1 MNDTPARQ
9 SGVAAETVSDQ
20 LDRSDAEFDPAN
32 RKVTIPT
39 FSVPVSDEDVEK
51 LRSAFFHE
59 GCIIITRVFTSEETA
74 THRAKTDMY
83 ASDHAT
89 PAKHISYAGSTL
101 VLRRC
106 YEMDPL
112 FESLITKD
120 AIKTIAEGVLGPQAQ
135 FNAMNVIRNES
146 GQAISRWHLDDV
158 VEFPLPPSIPRFD
171 QRIQM
176 PVFWMTI
183 QVALTDI
190 DSVENGAAQFVPGS
204 HYSGRNPTPGENPTF
219 EGQGPKVV
227 LCRLGMHI

>member
-1 MNDTPARQ
+1 LNGGERFVNDTPARQ

-106 YEMDPL
+106 HEMDPL

-120 AIKTIAEGVLGPQAQ
+120 AIKTIAGRAGTSGTVQRHECDPERVRSSHFQMAFRRRGGVSIAT
-135 FNAMNVIRNES
+135 
-146 GQAISRWHLDDV
+146 LDSP
-158 VEFPLPPSIPRFD
+158 F
-171 QRIQM
+171 
-176 PVFWMTI
+176 
-183 QVALTDI
+183 
-190 DSVENGAAQFVPGS
+190 
-204 HYSGRNPTPGENPTF
+204 
-219 EGQGPKVV
+219 
-227 LCRLGMHI
+227 